1 MQTLNR
7 KKIVNRFLLLLVIFL
22 CMTKTVQA
30 STTLSNPQTVE
41 EASTQSFKVSFHTR
55 GGTSISSKQVK
66 TNSKLSKPKN
76 PIRLNYKFEG
86 WYHGNK
92 KFNFKQ
98 KVTSNI
104 ILTARW
110 SKVKVNRTSI
120 KRLKN
125 ISKAKVT
132 VSYKKVSKAKGYQID
147 IATSRNFRSHR
158 ITYNTTRTSRTIRNL
173 IKGKTYYVR
182 VRAYKID
189 SANRKI
195 YGRYSSKK
203 KIKIAKGLKLVTASA
218 TSAKITSCKLRSK
231 KTVTVKAKANGI
243 IRSVGDYYYLF
254 ALPSYKSS
262 LSKSAKPLDSTRKGS
277 SFSFSF
283 PLNKDT
289 SKSVLQKK
297 FVIAVKSSSK
307 SYRIVSSGKYITN
320 PEKSAKYTYAFTKTR
335 SKKGLQVNINYMK
348 DAADLGIK
356 HTAVNL
362 PINTVIAASY
372 EQNDTFGIP
381 YQYNGKT
388 YWFSKLVLHNYDSA
402 FKAFQDKNVV
412 VSAILLLDWNSDLS
426 YLIDPSARQM
436 GHNYYGL
443 NTRSKKS
450 RAHLEA
456 TFSFLAERYSGANGY
471 GKVVNWI
478 LGNEVNN
485 YNVWNYAGSTS
496 LTKNAQRYADSFRL
510 VSSAIR
516 SVNKNARIYIS
527 LDHLWNTRVPG
538 SFTSKSFLDA
548 FARALKQQGNIKFN
562 IAYHPYPSPLI
573 APEFWKNICNDLT
586 KSSYSPVIN
595 MGNINVL
602 TNYVRRNFGS
612 STRIILSEQG
622 FTSVKSGIHVEKTQA
637 AAIAYAYYLTEFNPM
652 IDSFILHRHID
663 HKVEMDQGLY
673 LGLWK
678 NKPNTM
684 EDPGQKKYAW
694 KVFKYMDTRYSNK
707 YSKFALNI
715 IGARSWYSI
724 IPNFRPSRFRY
735 MY

>member
-7 KKIVNRFLLLLVIFL
+7 KKIVNLFLLLLIIL
-22 CMTKTVQA
+22 ISTTKTVQA
-30 STTLSNPQTVE
+30 STTFSNTQTVE
-41 EASTQSFKVSFHTR
+41 KASTQSYTVSFR
-55 GGTSISSKQVK
+55 SKGGTSVASRQVK
-66 TNSKLSKPKN
+66 ANSKVAKPKN

-92 KFNFKQ
+92 KYNFKQ
-98 KVTSNI
+98 KVSGNL

-110 SKVKVNRTSI
+110 TKVKVNRASI

-125 ISKAKVT
+125 ISKAKIT

-147 IATSRNFRSHR
+147 IATSSNFRR
-158 ITYNTTRTSRTIRNL
+158 NKITYTSTKTSRTIPNL

-195 YGRYSSKK
+195 FGKYSAKK
-203 KIKIAKGLKLVTASA
+203 KIKIAKGLKLVTATA
-218 TSAKITSCKLRSK
+218 TSATITSCKLKSK
-231 KTVTVKAKANGI
+231 KTVTIKAKANGI
-243 IRSVGDYYYLF
+243 IRSVGNYYYIF
-254 ALPSYKSS
+254 ALPSYKST
-262 LSKSAKPLDSTRKGS
+262 LSKSAKPLASTRKGS

-283 PLNKDT
+283 PLNKNT

-297 FVIAVKSSSK
+297 FVIAVKTSNT

-320 PEKSAKYTYAFTKTR
+320 PEKSAKYTYAFPKSR
-335 SKKGLQVNINYMK
+335 SKKGLQVNINYMT
-348 DAADLGIK
+348 DATNLGIK
-356 HTAVNL
+356 HTAINL

-381 YQYNGKT
+381 YKYNGKT
-388 YWFSKLVLHNYDSA
+388 YWFSKIVLHNYDSA
-402 FKAFQDKNVV
+402 FKTFQDKNVV
-412 VSAILLLDWNSDLS
+412 VSAILLLDWNSELS
-426 YLIDPSARQM
+426 YLIDPSAREL

-443 NTRSKKS
+443 NTRGKKS
-450 RAHLEA
+450 REHLEA
-456 TFSFLAERYSGANGY
+456 TFSFLAERYSGSNGY

-510 VSSAIR
+510 VSTAIR
-516 SVNKNARIYIS
+516 SVNKNARVYIS
-527 LDHLWNTRVPG
+527 LDHLWNTKVPG
-538 SFTSKSFLDA
+538 AFSSKSFLDA
-548 FARALKQQGNIKFN
+548 FARALKQQGNINFN

-573 APEFWKNICNDLT
+573 APEFWKNIGRDLT

-622 FTSVKSGIHVEKTQA
+622 FTSVKSGINVEKAQA

-673 LGLWK
+673 LGLWR

-684 EDPGQKKYAW
+684 EDPDKKKYAW
-694 KVFKYMDTRYSNK
+694 NVFKYMDTRYSVK
-707 YSKFALNI
+707 YSEFALSI
-715 IGARSWYSI
+715 IGSNSWYSI
-724 IPNFRPSRFRY
+724 IPNYRPSKFSY